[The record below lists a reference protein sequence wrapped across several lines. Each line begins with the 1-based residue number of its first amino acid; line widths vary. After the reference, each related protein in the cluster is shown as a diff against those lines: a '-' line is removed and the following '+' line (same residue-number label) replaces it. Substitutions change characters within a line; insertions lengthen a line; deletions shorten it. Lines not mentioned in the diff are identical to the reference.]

1 MQPHHIITR
10 SNKWNFLTKIW
21 LTLFLISF
29 LSACGPSQEEITNQI
44 EDSVKSTISSIP
56 TSTDI
61 VVVETKV
68 VTEIVKETVV
78 VTATHTPTPI
88 NTPTSTPTLGP
99 SPTPTE
105 QPGIGDTFSC
115 GDIFTVKV
123 LKEPSIRKSIQTQT
137 AAGQYMFITFEL
149 INNTSST
156 YESLRTDD
164 YYLIGIINN
173 NSVTFSDDYLASFW
187 WNFTFG
193 RAEKDYNDDV
203 APGVP
208 WRSTVA
214 FDVNPEGQDWIF
226 VFEPGLKNSCK
237 VEIPLE

>member
-1 MQPHHIITR
+1 MQLYPLLTR
-10 SNKWNFLTKIW
+10 FNNLNSPNKVS
-21 LTLFLISF
+21 LTLFLILL

-44 EDSVKSTISSIP
+44 EDSVISTISSIP

-115 GDIFTVKV
+115 ADIFSVTV
-123 LKEPSIRKSIQTQT
+123 LKEPVFRKRIQTQT
-137 AAGQYMFITFEL
+137 AAGEYMFVTFEL

-156 YESLRTDD
+156 FESLRTDD
-164 YYLIGIINN
+164 YYLIGMINN

-187 WNFTFG
+187 WNFSFG
-193 RAEKDYNDDV
+193 SSEKDYNDDV

-208 WRSTVA
+208 WKSTVA

-226 VFEPGLKNSCK
+226 VFEPGYNNSCK
-237 VEIPLE
+237 VEIPLN